1 MRSAAATA
9 STPAAPASPASSI
22 GPKKGTAVVMLNMG
36 GPATVPE
43 VGPFLDRLFSDG
55 EIIQLGPLQKW
66 LGPLISKRRTPKIEE
81 QYRRI
86 GGSPIRQWTQKQG
99 EMMVQRLDK
108 MSPQTAPHRFYI
120 CFRYADPLT
129 ADALQQMKDD
139 GVERAVA
146 FSQYPQFSCTTTG
159 SSLNHLWR
167 ELTRMQLD
175 RTFQWSVLDRWY
187 EHPKFIEAVVK
198 RIGMGLDQFAP
209 EDRSKVL
216 IVFSAHSLPM
226 RVVAKGDA
234 YPQEVGA
241 TVARVMERMR
251 TQQQQSSSSSSSS
264 SQQPTNRYMLAWQSQ
279 VGPLPWLSPQTG
291 EVLEGLGKQGH
302 KHVLVVPIA
311 FTSDHVETL
320 FEIDVEYKHTAEK
333 AGITHFHRSPSL
345 NDEPLIADAMAQLV
359 SDHLAR
365 GEVCTP
371 QYAFNCAGC
380 TNPICRSICNPIKPY
395 TKIRDEVNPEGEMA
409 KENPIKS

>member
-1 MRSAAATA
+1 MQSTA
-9 STPAAPASPASSI
+9 DASCC
-22 GPKKGTAVVMLNMG
+22 G
-36 GPATVPE
+36 
-43 VGPFLDRLFSDG
+43 LFC
-55 EIIQLGPLQKW
+55 LRVYR

-81 QYRRI
+81 QYRSI
-86 GGSPIRQWTQKQG
+86 GGSPIRKWTQKQG

-108 MSPQTAPHRFYI
+108 MSPQTAPHKFYI

-129 ADALQQMKDD
+129 SEALQQMKDD
-139 GVERAVA
+139 GMERAVA

-167 ELTRMQLD
+167 ELNRMQLD
-175 RTFQWSVLDRWY
+175 RTFRWSVLDRWS
-187 EHPKFIEAVVK
+187 EHPGFIAAVAK

-209 EDRSKVL
+209 EDRSKVI

-226 RVVAKGDA
+226 RVVARGDA

-241 TVARVMERMR
+241 TVARVMDLLRA
-251 TQQQQSSSSSSSS
+251 QQQKPSSPSTSSSSASSSSSAV
-264 SQQPTNRYMLAWQSQ
+264 NRYMLAWQSQ

-291 EVLEGLGKQGH
+291 EVLEGLGRQGH

-320 FEIDVEYKHTAEK
+320 FEIDQEYKEVAHK

-359 SDHLAR
+359 ADHLAR
-365 GEVCTP
+365 EEVCTT
-371 QYAFNCAGC
+371 QYAFNCSGC

-395 TKIRDEVNPEGEMA
+395 TKVRDDVNPNGDLA